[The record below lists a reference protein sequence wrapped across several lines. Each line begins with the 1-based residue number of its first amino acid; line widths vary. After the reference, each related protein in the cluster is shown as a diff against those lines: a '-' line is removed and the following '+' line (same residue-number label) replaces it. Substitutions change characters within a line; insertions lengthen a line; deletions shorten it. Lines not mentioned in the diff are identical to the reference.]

1 MKGLKFIWSYVK
13 AYWILLIIITIFILT
28 STYLQVI
35 APKLLGNVFEDLVK
49 YVTALNGFDSNTKAA
64 ITEAGKEVMTNNFFR
79 GLMTLLFVYA
89 GTFVVMFLQN
99 IFMTIVSGKSA
110 NQMRIS
116 LFKKMENLSVRF
128 FDTHSDGELISR
140 FTNDIDNISNALNQ
154 GIVQVVSNV
163 AVLIGYTI
171 MMYQESFT
179 FATLIVGVG
188 LIALFA
194 SQFILLRA
202 RRAMQTQQQTLG
214 ELNGYINEKVNG
226 QKEIIAYNL
235 KDEMISDFNEL
246 NERYR
251 KSSVSGEVYAGLLFP
266 VINGLGMLT
275 TAIFV
280 LVGGYAVMTGDL
292 SIALFVAFVQYTQRF
307 FQPLTQ
313 ISSQYNLM
321 QLAVI
326 GASRVA
332 EIFDVK
338 KEVQNRKDAFPINE
352 LSGKLE
358 MKNVTF
364 GYNPDVPVLKNIN
377 IEVKKGE
384 MVALVGPTGSGKT
397 TIMNVLNRF
406 YDIQEGEIL
415 YDGQEIQTFEVTSLR
430 RNVGIVL
437 QESVLFS
444 GTIRENIAYGKE
456 DATEEEIINTAKL
469 ANLHDFIMELPEQY
483 DTYVTDATSI
493 FSTGQKQLMSIA
505 RTILTDPDLLILDE
519 ATSNVDTVTE
529 AKIQKAMNNVL
540 QDRTSF
546 VIAHRLKTILDADKI
561 IVLKDG
567 EIIESGNHHSLL
579 QLGGF
584 YAELY
589 HNQFV
594 LEQSL

>member
-1 MKGLKFIWSYVK
+1 MDGIKFIWSYVRK
-13 AYWILLIIITIFILT
+13 YWISLTAVAIFILI

-35 APKLLGNVFEDLVK
+35 APKLLGNVFEYLIN
-49 YVTALNGFDSNTKAA
+49 YVSSLNGFDPTTKSVVTETAKQTFSNQ
-64 ITEAGKEVMTNNFFR
+64 FFH
-79 GLMTLLFVYA
+79 GIFILIVVYIASFLM
-89 GTFVVMFLQN
+89 MFLQN
-99 IFMTIVSGKSA
+99 IFMTLITGKAA
-110 NQMRIS
+110 NDMRIS

-163 AVLIGYTI
+163 ALLIGYTY
-171 MMYQESFT
+171 MMYKESFT
-179 FATLIVGVG
+179 FASIIVGIGVV
-188 LIALFA
+188 ALVL
-194 SQFILLRA
+194 SQFILMHSRK
-202 RRAMQTQQQTLG
+202 AMKVQQQTLG
-214 ELNGYINEKVNG
+214 ELNGYINERVNG

-235 KDEMISDFNEL
+235 KEEAISEFNEL

-251 KSSVSGEVYAGLLFP
+251 KSSVRGEVYAGLIFP
-266 VINGLGMLT
+266 LINGLALLA
-275 TAIFV
+275 TAIFI
-280 LVGGYAVMTGDL
+280 LLGGYGVIEGTL
-292 SIALFVAFVQYTQRF
+292 SVSLFVAFVQYIQRF
-307 FQPLTQ
+307 FQPLNQ

-326 GASRVA
+326 GATRVA
-332 EIFDVK
+332 EVFKVK
-338 KEVQNRKDAFPINE
+338 KEVANREDAYPINE

-364 GYNPDVPVLKNIN
+364 GYDPAKPVLKNIN

-415 YDGQEIQTFEVTSLR
+415 YDGQEIRSFEVASLR
-430 RNVGIVL
+430 KNVGIVL

-444 GTIRENIAYGKE
+444 GTIRENIAYGKA
-456 DATEEEIINTAKL
+456 DATDEEVINTAKL
-469 ANLHDFIMELPEQY
+469 ANLHDFIMELPEKY

-540 QDRTSF
+540 TDRTSF

-579 QLGGF
+579 KLGGF

-594 LEQSL
+594 LEQAE

>member
-1 MKGLKFIWSYVK
+1 MDGIKFIWSYVRK
-13 AYWILLIIITIFILT
+13 YWISLTAVAIFILI

-35 APKLLGNVFEDLVK
+35 APKLLGNVFEYLIN
-49 YVTALNGFDSNTKAA
+49 YVSSLNGFDPNTKTAV
-64 ITEAGKEVMTNNFFR
+64 TEAAKQTFSNNFFHAIFVLVAVYIASF
-79 GLMTLLFVYA
+79 LM
-89 GTFVVMFLQN
+89 MFLQN
-99 IFMTIVSGKSA
+99 IFMTLITGKAA
-110 NQMRIS
+110 NDMRIS

-163 AVLIGYTI
+163 ALLIGYTY
-171 MMYQESFT
+171 MMYKESFT
-179 FATLIVGVG
+179 FASIIVGIGVV
-188 LIALFA
+188 ALVL
-194 SQFILLRA
+194 SQFILMYSRK
-202 RRAMQTQQQTLG
+202 AMEVQQQTLG
-214 ELNGYINEKVNG
+214 ELNGYINERVNG

-235 KDEMISDFNEL
+235 KDEAISDFNEL
-246 NERYR
+246 NEQYR
-251 KSSVSGEVYAGLLFP
+251 KSSVRGEVYAGMIFP
-266 VINGLGMLT
+266 LINGLALLAT
-275 TAIFV
+275 SVFILF
-280 LVGGYAVMTGDL
+280 GGYGVIEGTL
-292 SIALFVAFVQYTQRF
+292 SVSLFVAFVQYIQRF
-307 FQPLTQ
+307 FQPLNQ

-326 GASRVA
+326 GATRVS
-332 EIFDVK
+332 EVFKVK
-338 KEVQNRKDAFPINE
+338 KEVANREDAYPINE
-352 LSGKLE
+352 LTGKLE
-358 MKNVTF
+358 MKHVTF
-364 GYNPDVPVLKNIN
+364 GYNPEVPVLKDIN

-406 YDIQEGEIL
+406 YDVQEGEIL
-415 YDGQEIQTFEVTSLR
+415 YDGQEIRSFEVASLR
-430 RNVGIVL
+430 KNVGIVL

-444 GTIRENIAYGKE
+444 GTIRENIAYGKA
-456 DATEEEIINTAKL
+456 DATDEEVINTAKL
-469 ANLHDFIMELPEQY
+469 ANLHDFIMELPEKY

-546 VIAHRLKTILDADKI
+546 VIAHRLKTILNADKI

-579 QLGGF
+579 KLGGF

-594 LEQSL
+594 LEQIA